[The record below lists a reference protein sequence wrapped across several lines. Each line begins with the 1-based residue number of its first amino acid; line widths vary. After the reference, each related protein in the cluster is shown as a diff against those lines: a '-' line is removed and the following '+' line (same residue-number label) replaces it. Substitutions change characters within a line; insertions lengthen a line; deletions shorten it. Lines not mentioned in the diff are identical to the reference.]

1 MFVYSLQMLHCQSQ
15 AILFDIL
22 FVTKVVKLSLV
33 LALESCAQ
41 LCLYQL
47 LEQEET
53 RQTQET
59 YVASRGAL

>member
-1 MFVYSLQMLHCQSQ
+1 MFFYSLQMLHCQSQ
-15 AILFDIL
+15 AILLDIL

-33 LALESCAQ
+33 LALECCAQ